1 LIHYL
6 TSYPGSCHFDGDILH
21 LNHIYNN
28 CQPHRNRG
36 QAMTE
41 FIISASFFLVPLF
54 LGISVIAKYID
65 IKQANVQAARYQAW
79 EYTVWFANDTERG
92 IDYSSGKINNGGE
105 VMSGFDAVKQPV
117 KTTAQ
122 TRNESKQRFYTNPG
136 NEDTTAPILATD
148 ATTGWTTASANPLW
162 TDHTGLP
169 LYSGVDG
176 GNASLSSSEETP
188 TLPVVGDIMNVL
200 LKAIGFIFGAMGD
213 LMSLVGSAVGFNAI
227 NTDGYAMSNE
237 SMEVAFN
244 PRFRDISG
252 RDLSLTVGT
261 DSTAT
266 TRDFVSTAAVLSD
279 AWNAGG
285 AEHTYNQAGGT
296 VPTTLLNG
304 LLDAIPGF
312 KDIWNIVSIL
322 APELRLCNPGGIW
335 GADDK
340 GSLWLGHID
349 IDAVHP
355 DRLQDPDTGDP
366 GGTHECNDAGMCDF
380 VPVVPRTEDSR
391 YCIN

>member
-1 LIHYL
+1 MY
-6 TSYPGSCHFDGDILH
+6 
-21 LNHIYNN
+21 LNHNYNN
-28 CQPHRNRG
+28 RQPHRNRG

-41 FIISASFFLVPLF
+41 FLISASFFLVPLF
-54 LGISVIAKYID
+54 LGISVLAKYID

-105 VMSGFDAVKQPV
+105 IMSGFDAVDQPI
-117 KTTAQ
+117 KSRDD
-122 TRNESKQRFYTNPG
+122 TRKESKQRFYTNPG
-136 NEDTTAPILATD
+136 NENTTTPILATD
-148 ATTGWTTASANPLW
+148 ADTGWTAATANPLW
-162 TDHTGLP
+162 TDHTGAP

-176 GNASLSSSEETP
+176 AGWGLDSSDETP
-188 TLPVVGDIMNVL
+188 TIPVIGDIMNVL
-200 LKAIGFIFGAMGD
+200 LKTIGFIFGAMGD
-213 LMSLVGSAVGFNAI
+213 LMSLVGSPVGFNAI
-227 NTDGYAMSNE
+227 NTDGYAVSNE
-237 SMEVAFN
+237 SMKIAVN
-244 PRFRDISG
+244 PTIARISG
-252 RDLSLTVGT
+252 ASDVSLDGLDGT
-261 DSTAT
+261 SLDFISTAG
-266 TRDFVSTAAVLSD
+266 VLSD

-296 VPTTLLNG
+296 VPTTLLDG
-304 LLDAIPGF
+304 LIDAIPGF
-312 KDIWNIVSIL
+312 NEVWSVASIL
-322 APELRLCNPGGIW
+322 APELRFCNPGGIW

-391 YCIN
+391 TCI